1 MYSTIGTGS
10 VSLAFCGKYPYKGR
24 YTYPL
29 YGSSVQEGALRI
41 IYFLILHTMYILGYT
56 CQGAATRGAQSTL
69 TNDPKQRPM
78 VSIVSGILTLLAV
91 IGVWQKDRPEV
102 LQHHSKIRKSAQN
115 APA

>member
-1 MYSTIGTGS
+1 M
-10 VSLAFCGKYPYKGR
+10 
-24 YTYPL
+24 
-29 YGSSVQEGALRI
+29 QEGALRI

>member
-1 MYSTIGTGS
+1 M
-10 VSLAFCGKYPYKGR
+10 
-24 YTYPL
+24 
-29 YGSSVQEGALRI
+29 QEGALRI

-115 APA
+115 APAGLLGCAQRQLGAASVDPGDLYGQAGQCGGE